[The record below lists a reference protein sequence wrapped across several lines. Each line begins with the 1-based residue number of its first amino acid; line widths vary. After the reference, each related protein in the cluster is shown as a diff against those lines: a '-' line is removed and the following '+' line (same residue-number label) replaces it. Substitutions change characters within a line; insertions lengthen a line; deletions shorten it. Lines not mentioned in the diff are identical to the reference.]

1 MLFLVSIE
9 PMYSQG
15 VGDYEYLCD
24 SMEKVERFRLLMRD
38 FAESIQHTPGL
49 MEDIEDEEYS
59 GWEFFERVYLLDS
72 TEPVMDGLIQGRLIY
87 TAEYADFSWLQIPQ

>member
-1 MLFLVSIE
+1 
-9 PMYSQG
+9 
-15 VGDYEYLCD
+15 
-24 SMEKVERFRLLMRD
+24 
-38 FAESIQHTPGL
+38 